1 LHGDE
6 ARGVV
11 GRRRLGLAICMET
24 VNAHE
29 DRVWIKGHRP
39 HETTVHPSMMPF
51 AAQAK
56 ISSPSDMGLGDLA
69 A

>member
-1 LHGDE
+1 
-6 ARGVV
+6 
-11 GRRRLGLAICMET
+11 MET

-51 AAQAK
+51 AAQANVGLG
-56 ISSPSDMGLGDLA
+56 SDKGLGDLA